1 MAEYQRIEYQIG
13 KDGKITERVIDASG
27 NSCLQPTQ
35 PIEDALGKVES
46 RELLPE
52 YYEGEEILTTDN
64 LQRSKSINN

>member
-35 PIEDALGKVES
+35 LLEEALGEIES

-64 LQRSKSINN
+64 IQRSHSANN

>member
-35 PIEDALGKVES
+35 ALEKALGEIES

-64 LQRSKSINN
+64 IQRSNSVNN